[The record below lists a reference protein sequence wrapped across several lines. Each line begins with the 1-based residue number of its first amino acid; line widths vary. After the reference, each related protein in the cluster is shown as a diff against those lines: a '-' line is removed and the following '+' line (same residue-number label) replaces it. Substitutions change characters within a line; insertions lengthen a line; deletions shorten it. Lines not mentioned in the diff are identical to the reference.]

1 MRNLIGPMLG
11 ALMVYSF
18 LRPWSFIGAEK
29 SPSKIEYTL
38 LCVVLYALS
47 GGTLWL
53 MHFI

>member
-18 LRPWSFIGAEK
+18 LRSWSFIGAKK

-47 GGTLWL
+47 GCTLWL